1 MKLKIILPT
10 EIMVDVEVTKVTAEA
25 SNGLFCLLPRHI
37 DFVAAL
43 VPGLLSFVK
52 AGNEVEEFLAVDE
65 GILVKCGPEVLV
77 STRKAVRGPEL
88 GQLREPPWRR
98 LQGLNRPGKAGSLSP
113 GQPGGQLYPAFPQVG
128 GACLNKT
135 PRRNAPCPGGG
146 FLPSGEAERI
156 PEAEGPEPQWARG
169 LVRLGDVWPH
179 RLVGSPSSPGRGGP
193 GGLD

>member
-88 GQLREPPWRR
+88 GQLRETVEKTFKVLTDQEKRARSALANLEANFIRR
-98 LQGLNRPGKAGSLSP
+98 
-113 GQPGGQLYPAFPQVG
+113 
-128 GACLNKT
+128 
-135 PRRNAPCPGGG
+135 
-146 FLPSGEAERI
+146 FLKLEEHA
-156 PEAEGPEPQWARG
+156 
-169 LVRLGDVWPH
+169 
-179 RLVGSPSSPGRGGP
+179 
-193 GGLD
+193 